1 MYNGNKI
8 KYSLFP
14 YKRKINQKYYFFRNL
29 DERLVNKN
37 KSVDNDKNKDI
48 LYLKQ
53 QLLNRTNSSNSS
65 RNMNPSINPIITKIK
80 FKSIAKSDIFNKF
93 SKSFYNLGS
102 IKKSDTFNLTKTGTM
117 NKGINCDISKDTNYN
132 TSKNFYSVYY
142 INSVLDTKKNDI
154 SDLLINQREDKL
166 SKTQRAS
173 DIQRKIKSLEKN
185 LNLSSYTT
193 RTNNFFKPKK
203 NQNKIN
209 EKNKKNNSIAFGL
222 TNRFSIKDNNKTSF
236 LYFKKIRDK
245 FMLEKLNGFFKSDDS
260 FENENKKKIIIDNK
274 LNIIYSENL
283 NIFRQKL
290 KDINNKIILKGKK
303 EKLKPFYTPSE
314 RQLKGMDKKVTF
326 MKNVLE
332 YAFPISEIAKLT
344 ERAKKF
350 RYNRTKGAFSQ
361 SQQGSKIFI

>member
-65 RNMNPSINPIITKIK
+65 RNMNPNINPIITKIK

-93 SKSFYNLGS
+93 SKSFYNLNS

-154 SDLLINQREDKL
+154 SDLLINQREDKKR
-166 SKTQRAS
+166 KTQRAL
-173 DIQRKIKSLEKN
+173 DIQSFHHIQQELIIFLSQRKIK
-185 LNLSSYTT
+185 
-193 RTNNFFKPKK
+193 
-203 NQNKIN
+203 
-209 EKNKKNNSIAFGL
+209 
-222 TNRFSIKDNNKTSF
+222 
-236 LYFKKIRDK
+236 
-245 FMLEKLNGFFKSDDS
+245 
-260 FENENKKKIIIDNK
+260 
-274 LNIIYSENL
+274 
-283 NIFRQKL
+283 
-290 KDINNKIILKGKK
+290 
-303 EKLKPFYTPSE
+303 
-314 RQLKGMDKKVTF
+314 
-326 MKNVLE
+326 
-332 YAFPISEIAKLT
+332 
-344 ERAKKF
+344 
-350 RYNRTKGAFSQ
+350 TK
-361 SQQGSKIFI
+361 